1 MKRVHIIADYRDR
14 LRVENFSEK
23 LKNTGLETV
32 ADIISSKDSL
42 ANFGSAST
50 LILWISSNA
59 DEVIYDIAKNLK
71 ESGHSVVNYFA
82 EPTELSSEQRSIIG
96 RNKTVFASLCQGN
109 DAEEICALIKVAE
122 DLSDPIEKVV
132 TTGFKNDK
140 DNAVACRSAMS
151 NDESI
156 AHLHKQDENK
166 QLETKIPSN
175 PIEESTSM
183 STDEKTDKEY
193 LGISPWSGLIFMVVI
208 LLVAYKLEDFFDF
221 TSSSIWFYV
230 FYGIGCLLEA
240 SCISCVKEYREK
252 NGKSFLS
259 SVVLTIGYLLC
270 LLFASAIFIGLWHW
284 LF

>member
-1 MKRVHIIADYRDR
+1 
-14 LRVENFSEK
+14 
-23 LKNTGLETV
+23 
-32 ADIISSKDSL
+32 
-42 ANFGSAST
+42 
-50 LILWISSNA
+50 
-59 DEVIYDIAKNLK
+59 
-71 ESGHSVVNYFA
+71 
-82 EPTELSSEQRSIIG
+82 
-96 RNKTVFASLCQGN
+96 
-109 DAEEICALIKVAE
+109 
-122 DLSDPIEKVV
+122 
-132 TTGFKNDK
+132 
-140 DNAVACRSAMS
+140 AMS

-183 STDEKTDKEY
+183 STDEKPDKEY

-259 SVVLTIGYLLC
+259 SVVLKIGYLLC